1 MNTKILSAAL
11 ATSVAFGIGAV
22 PAFAASTDRIG
33 GIDRYDTAVQI
44 AARTFTGH
52 QNTVYIARGDLP
64 VDALVAGQLTDGPV
78 LLSPLGQVNPRT
90 LQALQGYSPKEIIF
104 LGKAFPA
111 STINAYKIPGAE
123 AWVMGGKDRQET
135 SALIAGRAFN
145 GKSLYHLY
153 VAAPDGVDA
162 VASGAL
168 TDAPI
173 VLAYPDGRVPSVAG
187 LPANMAR
194 VCIGAACNYVSAK
207 ERVQGKDRFETAEL
221 LAKRAFPNGFT
232 RAYVGRSDNFIDA
245 VVGGTL
251 TDAPILLVHP
261 SGHGNDRINALNLA
275 HVTFLGGPGAL
286 PDNVLT
292 LKPQPKPKPTS
303 GLGLPWAGKI
313 NPLFA
318 GTGAFGPFVLS
329 EYVEAYSWAQIAG
342 LYGWSANLSAE
353 DAVAKLQSQGIVA
366 SRSVTNEDWTV
377 QSVIFDK
384 NWHFTQ
390 EKQYLLGYC
399 NGKPTYGSSSQAI
412 RTCPDG
418 SKPTRYPYGNIWKPT
433 QAELEKARHD
443 YNTIFR
449 PIAEQAAENRT
460 EELFAKENPGVDFNS
475 KTPSGLEEGK
485 LRMRRWLNNLT
496 PKDWKQLPGESDADC
511 AKRIHAKGGPAYNLG
526 SSIMKLSD
534 LADVAAATQFGI
546 QLAESWH
553 GSDRHWDSISAEMA
567 WGGGVTIALQDFDA
581 VFPERGLDND
591 FPGEGIYGISAGQSG
606 FKPLS
611 EWSN

>member
-1 MNTKILSAAL
+1 MNRKFVAVVSCLAL
-11 ATSVAFGIGAV
+11 AGTGVGLAQ
-22 PAFAASTDRIG
+22 AAPKTDRIG

-64 VDALVAGQLTDGPV
+64 VDALVGGQLTDGPV

-111 STINAYKIPGAE
+111 STINAYQTPGAQS
-123 AWVMGGKDRQET
+123 WVMGGKDRQET

-173 VLAYPDGRVPSVAG
+173 VLAYPDGRVPNVAG
-187 LPANMAR
+187 LPADTAR
-194 VCIGAACNYVSAK
+194 VCIGAACNYVPAK

-286 PDNVLT
+286 SDNVLT
-292 LKPQPKPKPTS
+292 LKPQPKPTN

-318 GTGAFGPFVLS
+318 GTGAFGPFAFS

-384 NWHFTQ
+384 NWKPYTPPVTEEMARMSVQQKASYIQAHRDKLEVLIAQKLSERLQAEEGTTLNLTRDFNLINPYREWASGMPRDLQGSLNLARVDKDTDNDNYELGDPIQHFR
-390 EKQYLLGYC
+390 YLPDDILAQVMPSYRGSLVRD
-399 NGKPTYGSSSQAI
+399 GILAMTGTSGSS
-412 RTCPDG
+412 
-418 SKPTRYPYGNIWKPT
+418 
-433 QAELEKARHD
+433 LD
-443 YNTIFR
+443 YLAKNVADEYWASSGHWAWVKRSGTAGTPFSCGVSSITDHGPWFR
-449 PIAEQAAENRT
+449 PDSN
-460 EELFAKENPGVDFNS
+460 GVMAGD
-475 KTPSGLEEGK
+475 G
-485 LRMRRWLNNLT
+485 RLT
-496 PKDWKQLPGESDADC
+496 VAC
-511 AKRIHAKGGPAYNLG
+511 G
-526 SSIMKLSD
+526 SSINSLNR
-534 LADVAAATQFGI
+534 I
-546 QLAESWH
+546 
-553 GSDRHWDSISAEMA
+553 
-567 WGGGVTIALQDFDA
+567 
-581 VFPERGLDND
+581 P
-591 FPGEGIYGISAGQSG
+591 
-606 FKPLS
+606 
-611 EWSN
+611 

>member
-1 MNTKILSAAL
+1 MNRKFVAVVSCLAL
-11 ATSVAFGIGAV
+11 AGTGIGIAQ
-22 PAFAASTDRIG
+22 AAPKTDRIG

-52 QNTVYIARGDLP
+52 QDTVYIARGDLP

-90 LQALQGYSPKEIIF
+90 MQALQGYSPKEIIF

-111 STINAYKIPGAE
+111 STINAYKTPGAQ

-187 LPANMAR
+187 LPADTAR
-194 VCIGAACNYVSAK
+194 VCIGAACNYVPAK

-318 GTGAFGPFVLS
+318 GTGAFGPFAFS

-353 DAVAKLQSQGIVA
+353 DATAKLQTQGIVA

-384 NWHFTQ
+384 NWKPYTPPVTEEMARMSIQQKASYIQAHRDKLEILIAQKLSERLQAEEGMTLNLTRDFNLINPYREWASGMPRDLQGDLNLARVDKDTDNDNNELGDSIQHFR
-390 EKQYLLGYC
+390 YLPDDILAQVMPSYRGSLVRD
-399 NGKPTYGSSSQAI
+399 GILAMTGTSGSSLDYLAKNVADEYWASSGHWEWVKQSGTAGVPFSCGVSAI
-412 RTCPDG
+412 TDHGP
-418 SKPTRYPYGNIWKPT
+418 W
-433 QAELEKARHD
+433 
-443 YNTIFR
+443 FR
-449 PIAEQAAENRT
+449 PESN
-460 EELFAKENPGVDFNS
+460 GVMAGD
-475 KTPSGLEEGK
+475 G
-485 LRMRRWLNNLT
+485 RLT
-496 PKDWKQLPGESDADC
+496 VAC
-511 AKRIHAKGGPAYNLG
+511 G
-526 SSIMKLSD
+526 SSII
-534 LADVAAATQFGI
+534 G
-546 QLAESWH
+546 
-553 GSDRHWDSISAEMA
+553 RHKI
-567 WGGGVTIALQDFDA
+567 
-581 VFPERGLDND
+581 P
-591 FPGEGIYGISAGQSG
+591 
-606 FKPLS
+606 
-611 EWSN
+611 

>member
-1 MNTKILSAAL
+1 MNRKFVAAL
-11 ATSVAFGIGAV
+11 SCLALAGTGVGIAQAA
-22 PAFAASTDRIG
+22 PATDRIG

-90 LQALQGYSPKEIIF
+90 LQALKGYSPKEIIF

-111 STINAYKIPGAE
+111 STINAYQIPGAQS
-123 AWVMGGKDRQET
+123 WVMGGKDRQET

-173 VLAYPDGRVPSVAG
+173 VLAYPDGRIPSVAG
-187 LPANMAR
+187 LPANTAR

-303 GLGLPWAGKI
+303 GLGLPWSGKI

-318 GTGAFGPFVLS
+318 GTGAFGPFVFS

-353 DAVAKLQSQGIVA
+353 DAVAKLQSQGIVS
-366 SRSVTNEDWTV
+366 SRSVTNENWTV

-384 NWHFTQ
+384 NWKPYTPPVTEEMARMSVQQKASYIQAHRDKLEVLIAQKLSERLQAEEGTTLNLTRDFTLINPYREWASGMPRDLQGSLNLARVDKKTDNDNNELGKSIQHFR
-390 EKQYLLGYC
+390 YLPDDILVQVMPSYRGSLVRD
-399 NGKPTYGSSSQAI
+399 GILAMVDTGSSSTLDYLAKSVADEYWSSSVHWDWVKQSGAAGTPFSCGVSAI
-412 RTCPDG
+412 TDHGP
-418 SKPTRYPYGNIWKPT
+418 W
-433 QAELEKARHD
+433 
-443 YNTIFR
+443 FR
-449 PIAEQAAENRT
+449 PDSN
-460 EELFAKENPGVDFNS
+460 GVMAGD
-475 KTPSGLEEGK
+475 G
-485 LRMRRWLNNLT
+485 RLT
-496 PKDWKQLPGESDADC
+496 VAC
-511 AKRIHAKGGPAYNLG
+511 G
-526 SSIMKLSD
+526 SSINSLNR
-534 LADVAAATQFGI
+534 I
-546 QLAESWH
+546 
-553 GSDRHWDSISAEMA
+553 
-567 WGGGVTIALQDFDA
+567 
-581 VFPERGLDND
+581 P
-591 FPGEGIYGISAGQSG
+591 
-606 FKPLS
+606 
-611 EWSN
+611 

>member
-1 MNTKILSAAL
+1 MNRKFVAVVSCLAL
-11 ATSVAFGIGAV
+11 AGTGVGLAQ
-22 PAFAASTDRIG
+22 AAPKTDRIG

-111 STINAYKIPGAE
+111 STINAYQIPGAQS
-123 AWVMGGKDRQET
+123 WVMGGKDRQET

-187 LPANMAR
+187 LPANTAR

-286 PDNVLT
+286 HDNVLT
-292 LKPQPKPKPTS
+292 LKPQPKPTN

-318 GTGAFGPFVLS
+318 GTGAFQGWDFREYTEVYDWASVAAFYGASRDIQDNAVVDFFQSKGIIPFGTTLVS
-329 EYVEAYSWAQIAG
+329 RDDSRVARVVFNKNWRYVVNKPSPDD
-342 LYGWSANLSAE
+342 LSAMTPQQRALYIQAHIDE
-353 DAVAKLQSQGIVA
+353 FEAALENAIQKRLPEYRLNLDRNPELIAQYREWASGMPRDKQGYDEIENYRDPSGGAVLGVQHLSYLPQNIV
-366 SRSVTNEDWTV
+366 
-377 QSVIFDK
+377 
-384 NWHFTQ
+384 TQ
-390 EKQYLLGYC
+390 VMPSYK
-399 NGKPTYGSSSQAI
+399 
-412 RTCPDG
+412 G
-418 SKPTRYPYGNIWKPT
+418 SKVYEGILGDFSLADKSIGSYYLK
-433 QAELEKARHD
+433 D
-443 YNTIFR
+443 
-449 PIAEQAAENRT
+449 IAEHEAQGY
-460 EELFAKENPGVDFNS
+460 F
-475 KTPSGLEEGK
+475 
-485 LRMRRWLNNLT
+485 
-496 PKDWKQLPGESDADC
+496 Q
-511 AKRIHAKGGPAYNLG
+511 
-526 SSIMKLSD
+526 SS
-534 LADVAAATQFGI
+534 
-546 QLAESWH
+546 
-553 GSDRHWDSISAEMA
+553 RHWDWVERAGRSGKSFACGASAVNTHGP
-567 WGGGVTIALQDFDA
+567 WFRPDTNGVMIGNGSLLFSC
-581 VFPERGLDND
+581 GSLDMHRVTV
-591 FPGEGIYGISAGQSG
+591 YH
-606 FKPLS
+606 
-611 EWSN
+611 

>member
-22 PAFAASTDRIG
+22 PAFAVSTDRIG

-90 LQALQGYSPKEIIF
+90 MQALQGYSPKEIIF

-111 STINAYKIPGAE
+111 STINAYKTPGAQ

-145 GKSLYHLY
+145 GKSLYHIY

-187 LPANMAR
+187 LPANTAR

-232 RAYVGRSDNFIDA
+232 KAYVGRSDIFIDA

-292 LKPQPKPKPTS
+292 LKPQPKPTN

-318 GTGAFGPFVLS
+318 GTGAFGPFVFS

-366 SRSVTNEDWTV
+366 SRSVTNENWTV

-384 NWHFTQ
+384 NWRYIVNTPSPDDLNAMTTQ
-390 EKQYLLGYC
+390 QRVLYIQAHIDEFEVALENAIQKRLPEYRLNLDRNPELIAQYREWASGMPRDQKGYNDISNYRDPSGGAVLGIQHLSYLPQSIVTQVMLSY
-399 NGKPTYGSSSQAI
+399 K
-412 RTCPDG
+412 G
-418 SKPTRYPYGNIWKPT
+418 SKVHEGILGDFNLADRSNGSYYLKDI
-433 QAELEKARHD
+433 AEDMAQGYLKSSRHWD
-443 YNTIFR
+443 WVKTAGRSGKSFACGASAVATHGPWFR
-449 PIAEQAAENRT
+449 PDTNEVMI
-460 EELFAKENPGVDFNS
+460 G
-475 KTPSGLEEGK
+475 EGK
-485 LRMRRWLNNLT
+485 LT
-496 PKDWKQLPGESDADC
+496 FSC
-511 AKRIHAKGGPAYNLG
+511 G
-526 SSIMKLSD
+526 SLDMP
-534 LADVAAATQFGI
+534 
-546 QLAESWH
+546 
-553 GSDRHWDSISAEMA
+553 R
-567 WGGGVTIALQDFDA
+567 VT
-581 VFPERGLDND
+581 VYR
-591 FPGEGIYGISAGQSG
+591 
-606 FKPLS
+606 
-611 EWSN
+611 

>member
-1 MNTKILSAAL
+1 MNRKFVAVVSCLAL
-11 ATSVAFGIGAV
+11 AGTGVGVAH
-22 PAFAASTDRIG
+22 AAPQTDRIG

-78 LLSPLGQVNPRT
+78 LLSPIGQVNPRT
-90 LQALQGYSPKEIIF
+90 LQALKGYSPKEIIF

-111 STINAYKIPGAE
+111 STINAYKTPGAE
-123 AWVMGGKDRQET
+123 TWVMGGKDRQET

-173 VLAYPDGRVPSVAG
+173 VLAYPDGRVPNVAG
-187 LPANMAR
+187 LPADMAR

-232 RAYVGRSDNFIDA
+232 KAYVGRSDNFIDA

-292 LKPQPKPKPTS
+292 LKPQPKPKPTN

-313 NPLFA
+313 NPIFT

-353 DAVAKLQSQGIVA
+353 DAIAKLQSQGIVA
-366 SRSVTNEDWTV
+366 SRSVTNENWTV

-384 NWHFTQ
+384 NWKPYTPPVTEEMARMSVQQKASYIQAHRDKLEILIAQKLSERLQAEEGTALNLTRDFNLINPYREWASGMPRDLQGDLNLARVDKDSSNDNNELGGSIQHFR
-390 EKQYLLGYC
+390 YLPDGILVQVMPSYRGSLVRD
-399 NGKPTYGSSSQAI
+399 GILAMVDTGSSSTLDYLAKSVADEYWSSSGHWEWVKRSGTAGVSFSCGVSAI
-412 RTCPDG
+412 TDHGP
-418 SKPTRYPYGNIWKPT
+418 W
-433 QAELEKARHD
+433 
-443 YNTIFR
+443 FR
-449 PIAEQAAENRT
+449 PDSN
-460 EELFAKENPGVDFNS
+460 GVMAGD
-475 KTPSGLEEGK
+475 G
-485 LRMRRWLNNLT
+485 RLT
-496 PKDWKQLPGESDADC
+496 VAC
-511 AKRIHAKGGPAYNLG
+511 G
-526 SSIMKLSD
+526 SSI
-534 LADVAAATQFGI
+534 I
-546 QLAESWH
+546 
-553 GSDRHWDSISAEMA
+553 
-567 WGGGVTIALQDFDA
+567 
-581 VFPERGLDND
+581 
-591 FPGEGIYGISAGQSG
+591 
-606 FKPLS
+606 PL
-611 EWSN
+611 NRLP

>member
-1 MNTKILSAAL
+1 MKRKTIATLTGLALTTTGVSMAYAA
-11 ATSVAFGIGAV
+11 
-22 PAFAASTDRIG
+22 PATDRIG

-44 AARTFTGH
+44 SARTFTGH
-52 QNTVYIARGDLP
+52 QDTVYIARGDLP
-64 VDALVAGQLTDGPV
+64 VDALVASQLTDGPV

-111 STINAYKIPGAE
+111 STINAYQTSGAKS
-123 AWVMGGKDRQET
+123 WVMGGKDRQET
-135 SALIAGRAFN
+135 SALIAGRAFS

-173 VLAYPDGRVPSVAG
+173 VLAYPDGRVPSVSG
-187 LPANMAR
+187 LPADMAR

-292 LKPQPKPKPTS
+292 LKPQPKPTS

-318 GTGAFGPFVLS
+318 GTGAFGPFVFS

-342 LYGWSANLSAE
+342 LYGWSANLPVE
-353 DAVAKLQSQGIVA
+353 DAVDKLQSQGIVA
-366 SRSVTNEDWTV
+366 SRSIANEDWTA

-384 NWHFTQ
+384 NWRYTVNIPSPDDLGAMTIQQRALYIQAHIDEFEVALENAIQ
-390 EKQYLLGYC
+390 KRLPEYRLNLDRNPELIAQYREWASGMPRDQQGDNDISNYRSPSGGAVLGIQHLSYLPQ
-399 NGKPTYGSSSQAI
+399 NIVTKVMPSYKGSSVYEGILGDFSLD
-412 RTCPDG
+412 RTNG
-418 SKPTRYPYGNIWKPT
+418 SFYLK
-433 QAELEKARHD
+433 D
-443 YNTIFR
+443 
-449 PIAEQAAENRT
+449 IAEDMAQGY
-460 EELFAKENPGVDFNS
+460 LK
-475 KTPSGLEEGK
+475 
-485 LRMRRWLNNLT
+485 
-496 PKDWKQLPGESDADC
+496 
-511 AKRIHAKGGPAYNLG
+511 
-526 SSIMKLSD
+526 SS
-534 LADVAAATQFGI
+534 
-546 QLAESWH
+546 
-553 GSDRHWDSISAEMA
+553 RHWDWVKIAGRSGKSFACGASAVTTHGP
-567 WGGGVTIALQDFDA
+567 WFRPDTNGVMIGDGRLTFSC
-581 VFPERGLDND
+581 GSLDMRRVTV
-591 FPGEGIYGISAGQSG
+591 YH
-606 FKPLS
+606 
-611 EWSN
+611 

>member
-1 MNTKILSAAL
+1 MKRKTIATLTCLALTTTGVSMAYAA
-11 ATSVAFGIGAV
+11 
-22 PAFAASTDRIG
+22 PATDRIG

-52 QNTVYIARGDLP
+52 QDTVYIARGDLP

-78 LLSPLGQVNPRT
+78 LLSPIGQVNPRT

-111 STINAYKIPGAE
+111 STINAYQIPGAQS
-123 AWVMGGKDRQET
+123 WVMGGKDRQET

-187 LPANMAR
+187 LPADMAR

-232 RAYVGRSDNFIDA
+232 KAYVGRSDNFIDA

-318 GTGAFGPFVLS
+318 GTGAFGPFVFS

-366 SRSVTNEDWTV
+366 SRSVTNENWTV

-384 NWHFTQ
+384 NWRYTVSVPSSDNLLAMAPQQRALYIQAHIDEFEVALENAIQKRLPEYRLNLDRNPELIAQYREWASGMPRDQQGVNAISGHTEHLSYLPQNIVSQIMPSYKGTQ
-390 EKQYLLGYC
+390 VREGILAASDFNNY
-399 NGKPTYGSSSQAI
+399 SSI
-412 RTCPDG
+412 
-418 SKPTRYPYGNIWKPT
+418 
-433 QAELEKARHD
+433 AELANFIAGLYFDSSKHWGWVETAGRTGNSFACGASAVTTHGPW
-443 YNTIFR
+443 FR
-449 PIAEQAAENRT
+449 PDTN
-460 EELFAKENPGVDFNS
+460 GVMVGD
-475 KTPSGLEEGK
+475 
-485 LRMRRWLNNLT
+485 NNLT
-496 PKDWKQLPGESDADC
+496 VSC
-511 AKRIHAKGGPAYNLG
+511 G
-526 SSIMKLSD
+526 SLDM
-534 LADVAAATQFGI
+534 T
-546 QLAESWH
+546 
-553 GSDRHWDSISAEMA
+553 R
-567 WGGGVTIALQDFDA
+567 VT
-581 VFPERGLDND
+581 VYR
-591 FPGEGIYGISAGQSG
+591 
-606 FKPLS
+606 
-611 EWSN
+611 

>member
-1 MNTKILSAAL
+1 MKRKTIATLTGLAL
-11 ATSVAFGIGAV
+11 TTTGVSMAYAT
-22 PAFAASTDRIG
+22 PATDRIG

-52 QNTVYIARGDLP
+52 QDTVYIARGDLP

-111 STINAYKIPGAE
+111 STINAYQTSGAKS
-123 AWVMGGKDRQET
+123 WVMGGKDRQET

-232 RAYVGRSDNFIDA
+232 KAYVGRSDNFIDA

-275 HVTFLGGPGAL
+275 HVTFLGGSGAL

-292 LKPQPKPKPTS
+292 LKPQPKPTS

-318 GTGAFGPFVLS
+318 GTGAFGPFVFS

-342 LYGWSANLSAE
+342 LYGWSASLSVE
-353 DAVAKLQSQGIVA
+353 DAVAKLQSQGFVA
-366 SRSVTNEDWTV
+366 SRSVTNEDWTA

-384 NWHFTQ
+384 NWRYTVNPPSSDNLLAMEPQQRALYLQAHIDEFEVALENAIQKRLPEYRLNFDRNPELIAQYREWASGMPRGQQGLDVASGHIEHLSNLPQNIVTQ
-390 EKQYLLGYC
+390 IMPSYKG
-399 NGKPTYGSSSQAI
+399 
-412 RTCPDG
+412 
-418 SKPTRYPYGNIWKPT
+418 T
-433 QAELEKARHD
+433 QVREGIL
-443 YNTIFR
+443 
-449 PIAEQAAENRT
+449 AA
-460 EELFAKENPGVDFNS
+460 VDFN
-475 KTPSGLEEGK
+475 
-485 LRMRRWLNNLT
+485 N
-496 PKDWKQLPGESDADC
+496 
-511 AKRIHAKGGPAYNLG
+511 H
-526 SSIMKLSD
+526 SSITG
-534 LADVAAATQFGI
+534 LADFM
-546 QLAESWH
+546 AELWFKSA
-553 GSDRHWDSISAEMA
+553 RHWYWVEK
-567 WGGGVTIALQDFDA
+567 
-581 VFPERGLDND
+581 
-591 FPGEGIYGISAGQSG
+591 AGQTGKSFACG
-606 FKPLS
+606 ASAVTTHGPWFRPDTNGVMVGDNVLTAS
-611 EWSN
+611 CGSLDMPRVTVYH

>member
-22 PAFAASTDRIG
+22 PAFAVSTDRIG

-111 STINAYKIPGAE
+111 STINAYQIPGAQS
-123 AWVMGGKDRQET
+123 WVMGGKDRQET

-187 LPANMAR
+187 LPANTAR

-221 LAKRAFPNGFT
+221 IAKRAFPNGFT

-292 LKPQPKPKPTS
+292 LKPQPKPTN

-318 GTGAFGPFVLS
+318 GTGAFQGWNFT
-329 EYVEAYSWAQIAG
+329 EYTEVYDWASVAAF
-342 LYGWSANLSAE
+342 YGASRDIQDSAVVDFFQSKGIILFGTNLVSRDDHRVATVIFNKNWRYVVNKPSPDDLSAMTPQQRALYIQAHIDE
-353 DAVAKLQSQGIVA
+353 FEVALENAIQKRLPEYRLNLDRNPELIAQYREWASGMPRNEQGRVGFVGHVEHLFNLPQNIVTQVMPSYKGSQVHEGI
-366 SRSVTNEDWTV
+366 
-377 QSVIFDK
+377 
-384 NWHFTQ
+384 
-390 EKQYLLGYC
+390 
-399 NGKPTYGSSSQAI
+399 
-412 RTCPDG
+412 
-418 SKPTRYPYGNIWKPT
+418 
-433 QAELEKARHD
+433 
-443 YNTIFR
+443 
-449 PIAEQAAENRT
+449 
-460 EELFAKENPGVDFNS
+460 
-475 KTPSGLEEGK
+475 
-485 LRMRRWLNNLT
+485 LT
-496 PKDWKQLPGESDADC
+496 S
-511 AKRIHAKGGPAYNLG
+511 YNLG
-526 SSIMKLSD
+526 DKSIGSYYLKD
-534 LADVAAATQFGI
+534 IAEDR
-546 QLAESWH
+546 AESFFQSEGHWAWVEKAGRSGKPFACGASAVTTH
-553 GSDRHWDSISAEMA
+553 GPWFRPDTNGVMVGDGLLTISC
-567 WGGGVTIALQDFDA
+567 GSFDNSLTT
-581 VFPERGLDND
+581 V
-591 FPGEGIYGISAGQSG
+591 YH
-606 FKPLS
+606 
-611 EWSN
+611 

>member
-1 MNTKILSAAL
+1 MNRKFVAVVSCLAL
-11 ATSVAFGIGAV
+11 AGTGVGLAQ
-22 PAFAASTDRIG
+22 AAPKTDRIG

-52 QNTVYIARGDLP
+52 QDTVYIARGDLP

-90 LQALQGYSPKEIIF
+90 MQALQGYSPKEIIF

-111 STINAYKIPGAE
+111 STINAYKTPGAQ

-187 LPANMAR
+187 LPADMAR

-292 LKPQPKPKPTS
+292 LKPQPKPTN

-318 GTGAFGPFVLS
+318 GTGAFQGWNFNEYTEVYDWASVAAFYGAPRDIQDNAVVDFFQSKGIILFGTNLVSSDDYRVATVIFNKNWKFQDDNGTKTNDNCQGELCGMTPQQSALYIQAHIDEFEVALENAIQRRLPEYRLNLDRNPELIAQYREWASGMPRDEQGCRDLGQGSYNCIHHFSGLS
-329 EYVEAYSWAQIAG
+329 KETITQIMPSYRGSGVYEGIIASMSTSAGNFTTITGKQEYIASIKDIADVVAYQFLNSSKGHWAWVEKAG
-342 LYGWSANLSAE
+342 RSGKSFACGAS
-353 DAVAKLQSQGIVA
+353 AVATHGP
-366 SRSVTNEDWTV
+366 W
-377 QSVIFDK
+377 
-384 NWHFTQ
+384 
-390 EKQYLLGYC
+390 
-399 NGKPTYGSSSQAI
+399 
-412 RTCPDG
+412 
-418 SKPTRYPYGNIWKPT
+418 
-433 QAELEKARHD
+433 
-443 YNTIFR
+443 FR
-449 PIAEQAAENRT
+449 PDTN
-460 EELFAKENPGVDFNS
+460 GV
-475 KTPSGLEEGK
+475 
-485 LRMRRWLNNLT
+485 M
-496 PKDWKQLPGESDADC
+496 
-511 AKRIHAKGGPAYNLG
+511 
-526 SSIMKLSD
+526 
-534 LADVAAATQFGI
+534 V
-546 QLAESWH
+546 
-553 GSDRHWDSISAEMA
+553 
-567 WGGGVTIALQDFDA
+567 
-581 VFPERGLDND
+581 
-591 FPGEGIYGISAGQSG
+591 GEGDVMISCGS
-606 FKPLS
+606 LDMTRVTVYH
-611 EWSN
+611 

>member
-1 MNTKILSAAL
+1 MKRKTIATLTCLALTTTGVSMAYAA
-11 ATSVAFGIGAV
+11 
-22 PAFAASTDRIG
+22 PATDRIG

-52 QNTVYIARGDLP
+52 QDTVYIARGDLP

-111 STINAYKIPGAE
+111 STINAYQIPGAQS
-123 AWVMGGKDRQET
+123 WVMGGKDRQET

-187 LPANMAR
+187 LPADTAR

-232 RAYVGRSDNFIDA
+232 KAYVGRSDIFIDA

-292 LKPQPKPKPTS
+292 LKPQPKPTN

-318 GTGAFGPFVLS
+318 GTGAFGPFVFS

-353 DAVAKLQSQGIVA
+353 DATAKLQSQGIMV
-366 SRSVTNEDWTV
+366 SRSVTNENWTV

-384 NWHFTQ
+384 NWKPYTPPVTEEMARMSVQQKASYIQAHRDKLEVLIAQKLSERLQAEEGTTLNLTRDFTLINPYREWASGMPRDLQGSLNLARVDKKTDNDNNELGKSIQHFR
-390 EKQYLLGYC
+390 YLPDDILVQVMPSYRGSLVRD
-399 NGKPTYGSSSQAI
+399 GILAMVDTGSSSTLDYLAKSVADEYWSSSVHWDWVKQSGAAGTPFSCGVSAI
-412 RTCPDG
+412 TDHGP
-418 SKPTRYPYGNIWKPT
+418 W
-433 QAELEKARHD
+433 
-443 YNTIFR
+443 FR
-449 PIAEQAAENRT
+449 PDSN
-460 EELFAKENPGVDFNS
+460 GVMAGD
-475 KTPSGLEEGK
+475 G
-485 LRMRRWLNNLT
+485 RLT
-496 PKDWKQLPGESDADC
+496 VAC
-511 AKRIHAKGGPAYNLG
+511 G
-526 SSIMKLSD
+526 SSINSLNR
-534 LADVAAATQFGI
+534 I
-546 QLAESWH
+546 
-553 GSDRHWDSISAEMA
+553 
-567 WGGGVTIALQDFDA
+567 
-581 VFPERGLDND
+581 P
-591 FPGEGIYGISAGQSG
+591 
-606 FKPLS
+606 
-611 EWSN
+611 

>member
-1 MNTKILSAAL
+1 MKRKTIATLTCLAL
-11 ATSVAFGIGAV
+11 TTTGVSMAYAT
-22 PAFAASTDRIG
+22 PATDRIG

-52 QNTVYIARGDLP
+52 QDTVYIARGDLP

-111 STINAYKIPGAE
+111 STINAYKTPGAE

-187 LPANMAR
+187 LPADTAR

-261 SGHGNDRINALNLA
+261 SGHGNDRINALNLD

-292 LKPQPKPKPTS
+292 LKPQPKPTN

-313 NPLFA
+313 NPIFA
-318 GTGAFGPFVLS
+318 GTGAFQGWNFN
-329 EYVEAYSWAQIAG
+329 EYTEVYDWASVAAF
-342 LYGWSANLSAE
+342 YGTSRDVHNEEVINFLH
-353 DAVAKLQSQGIVA
+353 SQGLNPRGTTLI
-366 SRSVTNEDWTV
+366 RNTNYRVDTV
-377 QSVIFDK
+377 VFNK
-384 NWHFTQ
+384 NWRYTVNTPSPDDLNAMTTQ
-390 EKQYLLGYC
+390 QRALYIQAHIDEFEVALENAIQKRLPEYRLNLDRNPELIAQYREWASGMPRDQQGY
-399 NGKPTYGSSSQAI
+399 NDMGSMYMEHLYKLPQNIVTQVMPSYK
-412 RTCPDG
+412 G
-418 SKPTRYPYGNIWKPT
+418 SKVYESINSYYGLDSKP
-433 QAELEKARHD
+433 
-443 YNTIFR
+443 
-449 PIAEQAAENRT
+449 
-460 EELFAKENPGVDFNS
+460 
-475 KTPSGLEEGK
+475 
-485 LRMRRWLNNLT
+485 
-496 PKDWKQLPGESDADC
+496 
-511 AKRIHAKGGPAYNLG
+511 GGHMY
-526 SSIMKLSD
+526 IKD
-534 LADVAAATQFGI
+534 LADYMADNYFQ
-546 QLAESWH
+546 SH
-553 GSDRHWDSISAEMA
+553 RHWEWVEKAGRSGKSFAC
-567 WGGGVTIALQDFDA
+567 
-581 VFPERGLDND
+581 
-591 FPGEGIYGISAGQSG
+591 GISAVTTHGPWFRPDTNGVMVGEGSLLTACG
-606 FKPLS
+606 SS
-611 EWSN
+611 EGYRVTVYH

>member
-1 MNTKILSAAL
+1 MNRKFVAAL
-11 ATSVAFGIGAV
+11 SCLALAGTGVGLAQ
-22 PAFAASTDRIG
+22 AAPKTDRIG

-78 LLSPLGQVNPRT
+78 LLSSLGQVNPRT

-111 STINAYKIPGAE
+111 STINAYKTPGAE

-173 VLAYPDGRVPSVAG
+173 VLAYPDGRVPNVAG

-292 LKPQPKPKPTS
+292 LKPQPKPTN

-318 GTGAFGPFVLS
+318 GTGAFQGWNFN
-329 EYVEAYSWAQIAG
+329 EYTEVYDWASVAAF
-342 LYGWSANLSAE
+342 YGASRDIQDSAVVDFFQSKGIILFGADLVSRDDPRVTTVIFNKNWRYTVNKPSPDNLSAMTPQQRALYIQAHIDE
-353 DAVAKLQSQGIVA
+353 FEVALENAIQKRLPEYRLNLNRNSELIAQYREWASGMPRDEQGRVGFVGHVEHLFNLPQNIVTQVMPSYKGSQVHEGI
-366 SRSVTNEDWTV
+366 
-377 QSVIFDK
+377 
-384 NWHFTQ
+384 
-390 EKQYLLGYC
+390 
-399 NGKPTYGSSSQAI
+399 
-412 RTCPDG
+412 
-418 SKPTRYPYGNIWKPT
+418 
-433 QAELEKARHD
+433 
-443 YNTIFR
+443 
-449 PIAEQAAENRT
+449 
-460 EELFAKENPGVDFNS
+460 
-475 KTPSGLEEGK
+475 
-485 LRMRRWLNNLT
+485 LT
-496 PKDWKQLPGESDADC
+496 S
-511 AKRIHAKGGPAYNLG
+511 YNLG
-526 SSIMKLSD
+526 DKSIGSYYLKD
-534 LADVAAATQFGI
+534 IAEDR
-546 QLAESWH
+546 AESFFQSEGHWAWVEKAGRSGKPFACGASAVTTH
-553 GSDRHWDSISAEMA
+553 GPWFRPDTNGVMVGDGLLTISC
-567 WGGGVTIALQDFDA
+567 GSFDNSLTT
-581 VFPERGLDND
+581 V
-591 FPGEGIYGISAGQSG
+591 YH
-606 FKPLS
+606 
-611 EWSN
+611 

>member
-1 MNTKILSAAL
+1 MNRKFVAVVSCLAL
-11 ATSVAFGIGAV
+11 AGTGVGVAH
-22 PAFAASTDRIG
+22 AAPQTDRIG

-78 LLSPLGQVNPRT
+78 LLSPIGQVNPRT
-90 LQALQGYSPKEIIF
+90 LQALKGYSPKEIIF

-111 STINAYKIPGAE
+111 STINAYKTPGAE
-123 AWVMGGKDRQET
+123 TWVMGGKDRQET

-173 VLAYPDGRVPSVAG
+173 VLAYPDGRVPNVAG
-187 LPANMAR
+187 LPADMAR

-232 RAYVGRSDNFIDA
+232 KAYVGRSDNFIDA

-292 LKPQPKPKPTS
+292 LKPQPKPKPTN

-313 NPLFA
+313 NPIFT

-353 DAVAKLQSQGIVA
+353 DAIAKLQSQGIVA
-366 SRSVTNEDWTV
+366 SRSVVNENWTV

-384 NWHFTQ
+384 NWKPYTPPVTEEMARMSVQQKASYIQAHRDKLEILIAQKLSERLQAEEGTALNLTRDFNLINPYREWASGMPRDLQGDLNLARVDKDSSNDNNELGGSIQHFR
-390 EKQYLLGYC
+390 YLPDGILVQVMPSYRGSLVRD
-399 NGKPTYGSSSQAI
+399 GILAMVDTGSSSTLDYLAKSVADEYWSSSGHWEWVKRSGTAGVSFSCGVSAI
-412 RTCPDG
+412 TDHGP
-418 SKPTRYPYGNIWKPT
+418 W
-433 QAELEKARHD
+433 
-443 YNTIFR
+443 FR
-449 PIAEQAAENRT
+449 PDSN
-460 EELFAKENPGVDFNS
+460 GVMAGD
-475 KTPSGLEEGK
+475 G
-485 LRMRRWLNNLT
+485 RLT
-496 PKDWKQLPGESDADC
+496 VAC
-511 AKRIHAKGGPAYNLG
+511 G
-526 SSIMKLSD
+526 SSI
-534 LADVAAATQFGI
+534 I
-546 QLAESWH
+546 
-553 GSDRHWDSISAEMA
+553 
-567 WGGGVTIALQDFDA
+567 
-581 VFPERGLDND
+581 
-591 FPGEGIYGISAGQSG
+591 
-606 FKPLS
+606 PL
-611 EWSN
+611 NRLP

>member
-1 MNTKILSAAL
+1 MKRKTIATLTCLALTTTGVSMAYAA
-11 ATSVAFGIGAV
+11 
-22 PAFAASTDRIG
+22 PATDRIG

-187 LPANMAR
+187 LPANMAL

-232 RAYVGRSDNFIDA
+232 RAYVGRSDIFIDA

-318 GTGAFGPFVLS
+318 GTGAFQGWNFNEYTEVYDWASVAAFYGTSRDVHNEEVINFLHSQGLNPRGTTLIRNTNYRVDTIVFNKDWHYTVNTPSPNDLDTMTTQQRVLYIQAHIDEFEVALENAIQKRLPEYRLNLNRNPELIAQYREWASGMPRDEQGVNAISGHIKHLSYLPQNIVTQVMPSYKGSAVYEGILS
-329 EYVEAYSWAQIAG
+329 EFDIAF
-342 LYGWSANLSAE
+342 Y
-353 DAVAKLQSQGIVA
+353 
-366 SRSVTNEDWTV
+366 
-377 QSVIFDK
+377 
-384 NWHFTQ
+384 
-390 EKQYLLGYC
+390 
-399 NGKPTYGSSSQAI
+399 
-412 RTCPDG
+412 
-418 SKPTRYPYGNIWKPT
+418 
-433 QAELEKARHD
+433 
-443 YNTIFR
+443 
-449 PIAEQAAENRT
+449 
-460 EELFAKENPGVDFNS
+460 
-475 KTPSGLEEGK
+475 
-485 LRMRRWLNNLT
+485 
-496 PKDWKQLPGESDADC
+496 
-511 AKRIHAKGGPAYNLG
+511 
-526 SSIMKLSD
+526 SD
-534 LADVAAATQFGI
+534 LPFYGDVTEIADKM
-546 QLAESWH
+546 AETYYNSP
-553 GSDRHWDSISAEMA
+553 RHWDWVEKAGRSGESFACGASAVNTHGPWFRPDTNGVMIGDGTLTISC
-567 WGGGVTIALQDFDA
+567 GS
-581 VFPERGLDND
+581 LDM
-591 FPGEGIYGISAGQSG
+591 PRRIVSH
-606 FKPLS
+606 
-611 EWSN
+611 

>member
-1 MNTKILSAAL
+1 MNRKFVAVVSCLAL
-11 ATSVAFGIGAV
+11 AGTGVGLAQ
-22 PAFAASTDRIG
+22 AAPKTDRIG

-90 LQALQGYSPKEIIF
+90 MQALQGYSPKEIIF

-111 STINAYKIPGAE
+111 STINAYQIPGAQS
-123 AWVMGGKDRQET
+123 WVMGGKDRQET

-145 GKSLYHLY
+145 GKSLHHLY

-173 VLAYPDGRVPSVAG
+173 VLAYPNGRVPSVAG

-207 ERVQGKDRFETAEL
+207 ERLQGKDRFETAEL

-251 TDAPILLVHP
+251 TDAPILLVHH

-292 LKPQPKPKPTS
+292 LKPQPKPTN

-318 GTGAFGPFVLS
+318 GTGAFGPFAFS

-366 SRSVTNEDWTV
+366 SRSVTNENWTV
-377 QSVIFDK
+377 QSIIFDK
-384 NWHFTQ
+384 NWKPYDSGTKPNNNCQGELCGMTPQQSALYVQAHIDEFEVALENAIQKRLPEYSLNLDRNPELIAQYREWASGMPRDEQGCRDLGRGSYNCIHHFSGLSKETIAQIMPSYRGSAVYEGIISFIDAAAGTFVTVTGKQ
-390 EKQYLLGYC
+390 ENITSIKDMADTIAYQFLNSPKGHWSWVETAGRS
-399 NGKPTYGSSSQAI
+399 GKSFACGASAVTTHGP
-412 RTCPDG
+412 
-418 SKPTRYPYGNIWKPT
+418 W
-433 QAELEKARHD
+433 
-443 YNTIFR
+443 FR
-449 PIAEQAAENRT
+449 PDTN
-460 EELFAKENPGVDFNS
+460 GVMVGDNTLIVS
-475 KTPSGLEEGK
+475 
-485 LRMRRWLNNLT
+485 
-496 PKDWKQLPGESDADC
+496 C
-511 AKRIHAKGGPAYNLG
+511 G
-526 SSIMKLSD
+526 SLDMP
-534 LADVAAATQFGI
+534 
-546 QLAESWH
+546 
-553 GSDRHWDSISAEMA
+553 R
-567 WGGGVTIALQDFDA
+567 VT
-581 VFPERGLDND
+581 VYR
-591 FPGEGIYGISAGQSG
+591 
-606 FKPLS
+606 
-611 EWSN
+611 

>member
-1 MNTKILSAAL
+1 MNRKFVAVVSCLAL
-11 ATSVAFGIGAV
+11 AGTGVGVAH
-22 PAFAASTDRIG
+22 AAPQTDRIG

-111 STINAYKIPGAE
+111 STINAYQTPGAKS
-123 AWVMGGKDRQET
+123 WVMGGKDRQET

-187 LPANMAR
+187 LPADTAR

-245 VVGGTL
+245 VVGGIL

-292 LKPQPKPKPTS
+292 LKPQPKPKPTN

-318 GTGAFGPFVLS
+318 GTGAFGPFVFS
-329 EYVEAYSWAQIAG
+329 EYVEAYSWTQIAG

-353 DAVAKLQSQGIVA
+353 DAVVKLQSQGIVA

-384 NWHFTQ
+384 NWRYTVNVPSSDNLLAMAPKQRALYIQAHIDEFEVALENAIQKRLPEYRLNLDRNPELIAQYREWAAGMPREGQTSGIILGHTGHLSNLPQNIVTQ
-390 EKQYLLGYC
+390 IMPSYKGVQVREGIIAESDFNNY
-399 NGKPTYGSSSQAI
+399 SSI
-412 RTCPDG
+412 
-418 SKPTRYPYGNIWKPT
+418 
-433 QAELEKARHD
+433 AELAD
-443 YNTIFR
+443 F
-449 PIAEQAAENRT
+449 IAG
-460 EELFAKENPGVDFNS
+460 LHFNS
-475 KTPSGLEEGK
+475 SK
-485 LRMRRWLNNLT
+485 
-496 PKDWKQLPGESDADC
+496 
-511 AKRIHAKGGPAYNLG
+511 
-526 SSIMKLSD
+526 
-534 LADVAAATQFGI
+534 
-546 QLAESWH
+546 
-553 GSDRHWDSISAEMA
+553 HWDWVERAGRSGKSFACGA
-567 WGGGVTIALQDFDA
+567 SSVTTHGPWFHPDTNGVMVGDNTLT
-581 VFPERGLDND
+581 VSCGSLDMIRVTVY
-591 FPGEGIYGISAGQSG
+591 P
-606 FKPLS
+606 
-611 EWSN
+611 

>member
-1 MNTKILSAAL
+1 MNRKFVAAL
-11 ATSVAFGIGAV
+11 SCLALAGTGVGIAQAA
-22 PAFAASTDRIG
+22 PATDRIG

-111 STINAYKIPGAE
+111 STINAYQIPGAQS
-123 AWVMGGKDRQET
+123 WVMGGKDRQET

-187 LPANMAR
+187 LPADMAR

-261 SGHGNDRINALNLA
+261 SGRGNDRINALNLA

-292 LKPQPKPKPTS
+292 LKPQPKPS
-303 GLGLPWAGKI
+303 NGLGLPWAGKI

-318 GTGAFGPFVLS
+318 GTGAFGPFVFS

-366 SRSVTNEDWTV
+366 SRSVTNENWTV

-384 NWHFTQ
+384 NWRYTVNKPSPDDLNAMTTQ
-390 EKQYLLGYC
+390 QRALYIQAHIDEFEVALENAIQKRLPEYRLNLDRNPELIAQYREWASGMPRDKQGYDDIENYRDPSGGAVLGIQHLSYLPQNIVTQVMPSY
-399 NGKPTYGSSSQAI
+399 K
-412 RTCPDG
+412 G
-418 SKPTRYPYGNIWKPT
+418 SKVYEGISGDFSLADRSNGSYYLKDV
-433 QAELEKARHD
+433 AEDMAQGYLESSRHWSWVE
-443 YNTIFR
+443 TAGRSGKSFACGASAVTTHGPWFR
-449 PIAEQAAENRT
+449 PETN
-460 EELFAKENPGVDFNS
+460 GVMVGD
-475 KTPSGLEEGK
+475 GK
-485 LRMRRWLNNLT
+485 LT
-496 PKDWKQLPGESDADC
+496 VSC
-511 AKRIHAKGGPAYNLG
+511 G
-526 SSIMKLSD
+526 SLDM
-534 LADVAAATQFGI
+534 
-546 QLAESWH
+546 H
-553 GSDRHWDSISAEMA
+553 R
-567 WGGGVTIALQDFDA
+567 VT
-581 VFPERGLDND
+581 V
-591 FPGEGIYGISAGQSG
+591 YH
-606 FKPLS
+606 
-611 EWSN
+611 

>member
-22 PAFAASTDRIG
+22 PAFAVSTDRIG

-90 LQALQGYSPKEIIF
+90 LQALKGYSPKEIIF

-318 GTGAFGPFVLS
+318 GTGAFGPFVFS

-384 NWHFTQ
+384 NWKPYDSGTKPNNNCQGELCGMTPQQSALYVQAHIDEFEVALENAIQKRLPEYRLNLDRNPELIAQYREWASGMPRDEQGCRDLGQGSYNCIHHFSGLSKETITQ
-390 EKQYLLGYC
+390 IMPSYKGSGVYEGIIASISTSAGNFTTITGKQEYIASIKDIADVVAYQFLNSPKGHWSWVETAGRS
-399 NGKPTYGSSSQAI
+399 GKSFACGASAVATHGP
-412 RTCPDG
+412 
-418 SKPTRYPYGNIWKPT
+418 W
-433 QAELEKARHD
+433 
-443 YNTIFR
+443 FR
-449 PIAEQAAENRT
+449 PDTN
-460 EELFAKENPGVDFNS
+460 GVMVGDGDVMIS
-475 KTPSGLEEGK
+475 
-485 LRMRRWLNNLT
+485 
-496 PKDWKQLPGESDADC
+496 C
-511 AKRIHAKGGPAYNLG
+511 G
-526 SSIMKLSD
+526 SLDMP
-534 LADVAAATQFGI
+534 
-546 QLAESWH
+546 
-553 GSDRHWDSISAEMA
+553 R
-567 WGGGVTIALQDFDA
+567 VT
-581 VFPERGLDND
+581 V
-591 FPGEGIYGISAGQSG
+591 YH
-606 FKPLS
+606 
-611 EWSN
+611 

>member
-1 MNTKILSAAL
+1 MKRKTIATLTCLALTTTGVSMAYAA
-11 ATSVAFGIGAV
+11 
-22 PAFAASTDRIG
+22 PATDRIG

-52 QNTVYIARGDLP
+52 QDTVYIARGDLP

-111 STINAYKIPGAE
+111 STINAYQIPGAQP
-123 AWVMGGKDRQET
+123 WVMGGKDRQET

-261 SGHGNDRINALNLA
+261 SGYGNDRINALNLA

-292 LKPQPKPKPTS
+292 LKPQPKPTN

-353 DAVAKLQSQGIVA
+353 DAIAKLQSQGIVA

-384 NWHFTQ
+384 NWRYTVNVPSSDNLLAMAPKQRALYIQAHIDEFEVALENAIQKRLPEYRLNLDRNPELIAQYREWASGMPRDEQTSGIILGHTGHLSNLPQNIVTQ
-390 EKQYLLGYC
+390 IMPSYKGTRVREGIIAESDFNNY
-399 NGKPTYGSSSQAI
+399 SSI
-412 RTCPDG
+412 
-418 SKPTRYPYGNIWKPT
+418 
-433 QAELEKARHD
+433 AELANFIAGLYFNSSKHWGWVETAGKSGNSFACGASAVTTHGPW
-443 YNTIFR
+443 FR
-449 PIAEQAAENRT
+449 PDTN
-460 EELFAKENPGVDFNS
+460 GVMVGDN
-475 KTPSGLEEGK
+475 T
-485 LRMRRWLNNLT
+485 LT
-496 PKDWKQLPGESDADC
+496 VSC
-511 AKRIHAKGGPAYNLG
+511 G
-526 SSIMKLSD
+526 SLDMP
-534 LADVAAATQFGI
+534 
-546 QLAESWH
+546 
-553 GSDRHWDSISAEMA
+553 R
-567 WGGGVTIALQDFDA
+567 VT
-581 VFPERGLDND
+581 V
-591 FPGEGIYGISAGQSG
+591 YH
-606 FKPLS
+606 
-611 EWSN
+611 

>member
-1 MNTKILSAAL
+1 MNRKFVAIVSCLAL
-11 ATSVAFGIGAV
+11 AGTGIGIAQ
-22 PAFAASTDRIG
+22 AAPKTDRIG

-90 LQALQGYSPKEIIF
+90 LQALRGYSPKEIIF
-104 LGKAFPA
+104 LGKAFPT
-111 STINAYKIPGAE
+111 STINAYQIPGAQS
-123 AWVMGGKDRQET
+123 WVMGGKDRQET

-145 GKSLYHLY
+145 GKALHHLY

-187 LPANMAR
+187 LPANMAK

-232 RAYVGRSDNFIDA
+232 KAYVGRSDNFIDA

-313 NPLFA
+313 NPIFT

-353 DAVAKLQSQGIVA
+353 DAIAKLQSQGIVV
-366 SRSVTNEDWTV
+366 SRSVTNENWTV

-384 NWHFTQ
+384 NWKPYTPPVTEEMARMSIQQKASYIQAHRDKLEILIAQKLSERLQAEEGTTLNLTRDFNLINPYREWASGMPRDLQGDLNLARVDKDTDNDNYELGDPIQHFR
-390 EKQYLLGYC
+390 YLPDDILAQVMPSYRGSLVRD
-399 NGKPTYGSSSQAI
+399 GILAMAGTSGSSLDYLAKNVADMYWASSAHWEWVKQSGTAGVPFSCGVSAI
-412 RTCPDG
+412 TDHGP
-418 SKPTRYPYGNIWKPT
+418 W
-433 QAELEKARHD
+433 
-443 YNTIFR
+443 FR
-449 PIAEQAAENRT
+449 PESN
-460 EELFAKENPGVDFNS
+460 GVMAGD
-475 KTPSGLEEGK
+475 G
-485 LRMRRWLNNLT
+485 RLT
-496 PKDWKQLPGESDADC
+496 VAC
-511 AKRIHAKGGPAYNLG
+511 G
-526 SSIMKLSD
+526 SSI
-534 LADVAAATQFGI
+534 I
-546 QLAESWH
+546 
-553 GSDRHWDSISAEMA
+553 
-567 WGGGVTIALQDFDA
+567 
-581 VFPERGLDND
+581 
-591 FPGEGIYGISAGQSG
+591 
-606 FKPLS
+606 PL
-611 EWSN
+611 NRLP

>member
-1 MNTKILSAAL
+1 MKRKTIATLTCLALTTTGVSMAYAA
-11 ATSVAFGIGAV
+11 
-22 PAFAASTDRIG
+22 PATDRIG

-52 QNTVYIARGDLP
+52 QDTVYIARGDLP

-111 STINAYKIPGAE
+111 STINAYQTPGAQ

-187 LPANMAR
+187 LPADMAR

-313 NPLFA
+313 NPIFT
-318 GTGAFGPFVLS
+318 GTGAFQGWNFTEYTEVYDWTSVAAFYGTLRDVHNEEVINFLHSQGLNPRGTTLIRNTNYRVDTIVFNKDWRYTVNAPSPDDLDTMTTQQRVLYIQAHIDEFEVALENAIQKRLP
-329 EYVEAYSWAQIAG
+329 EYRLNLDRNPELIAQYREWASGMPRDAQGINAIENYRDPNG
-342 LYGWSANLSAE
+342 GAVLGVQHLSYLPQNIVTQVMPSYKGSKVYEGILGIFSLEDKSYGSYHLNDIAE
-353 DAVAKLQSQGIVA
+353 DMAQGYFDS
-366 SRSVTNEDWTV
+366 SR
-377 QSVIFDK
+377 
-384 NWHFTQ
+384 H
-390 EKQYLLGYC
+390 
-399 NGKPTYGSSSQAI
+399 QAWI
-412 RTCPDG
+412 
-418 SKPTRYPYGNIWKPT
+418 
-433 QAELEKARHD
+433 EKAGRSGKSFACGASAI
-443 YNTIFR
+443 NTHGPWFR
-449 PIAEQAAENRT
+449 PDTNGVMIGQGSL
-460 EELFAKENPGVDFNS
+460 LFS
-475 KTPSGLEEGK
+475 
-485 LRMRRWLNNLT
+485 
-496 PKDWKQLPGESDADC
+496 C
-511 AKRIHAKGGPAYNLG
+511 G
-526 SSIMKLSD
+526 S
-534 LADVAAATQFGI
+534 
-546 QLAESWH
+546 
-553 GSDRHWDSISAEMA
+553 
-567 WGGGVTIALQDFDA
+567 FDMIR
-581 VFPERGLDND
+581 VPV
-591 FPGEGIYGISAGQSG
+591 
-606 FKPLS
+606 
-611 EWSN
+611 SN

>member
-1 MNTKILSAAL
+1 MKRKTIATLTCLALTTTGVSMAYAA
-11 ATSVAFGIGAV
+11 
-22 PAFAASTDRIG
+22 PATDRIG

-111 STINAYKIPGAE
+111 STINAYQTPGAKS
-123 AWVMGGKDRQET
+123 WVMGGKDRQET

-187 LPANMAR
+187 LPADTAR

-292 LKPQPKPKPTS
+292 LKPQPKPTN

-329 EYVEAYSWAQIAG
+329 EYAEAYSWAQIAG

-353 DAVAKLQSQGIVA
+353 DAIAKLQSQGIVA

-384 NWHFTQ
+384 NW
-390 EKQYLLGYC
+390 
-399 NGKPTYGSSSQAI
+399 KPYTPPVTEEMARMSVQQKASYIQAHRDKLEVLI
-412 RTCPDG
+412 AQKLSERL
-418 SKPTRYPYGNIWKPT
+418 
-433 QAELEKARHD
+433 QAEEGTTLNLTRDFNLINPYREWASGMPRDLQGDLNLARVDKDTDNDNNELGDPIQHFRNLPD
-443 YNTIFR
+443 NILVQVMPSYRGSLVRDGILAMADTESSPTLDSLAKDVADMFWASSGHWEWVKRSGTAGVSFSCGVSAITDHGPWFR
-449 PIAEQAAENRT
+449 PDSN
-460 EELFAKENPGVDFNS
+460 GVMAGD
-475 KTPSGLEEGK
+475 G
-485 LRMRRWLNNLT
+485 RLT
-496 PKDWKQLPGESDADC
+496 VAC
-511 AKRIHAKGGPAYNLG
+511 G
-526 SSIMKLSD
+526 SSI
-534 LADVAAATQFGI
+534 I
-546 QLAESWH
+546 
-553 GSDRHWDSISAEMA
+553 
-567 WGGGVTIALQDFDA
+567 
-581 VFPERGLDND
+581 
-591 FPGEGIYGISAGQSG
+591 
-606 FKPLS
+606 PL
-611 EWSN
+611 NRLP

>member
-11 ATSVAFGIGAV
+11 ATSVAFSIGAA
-22 PAFAASTDRIG
+22 PAFAVSTDRIG

-111 STINAYKIPGAE
+111 STINAYQIPGAQS
-123 AWVMGGKDRQET
+123 WVMGGKDRQET

-232 RAYVGRSDNFIDA
+232 KAYVGRSDNFIDA

-275 HVTFLGGPGAL
+275 HVTLLGGPGAL

-318 GTGAFGPFVLS
+318 GTGAFGPFVFS

-384 NWHFTQ
+384 NWKPYTPLVTEEMARMSVQQKASYIQAHRDKLEILIAQKLSERLQAEEGTALNLTRDFTLINPYREWASGMPRDLQGDLNLARVDKESGNDNDELGEPIQHFR
-390 EKQYLLGYC
+390 YLPDGILVQVMPSYRGSLVRD
-399 NGKPTYGSSSQAI
+399 GILAVVDTSGSSLDYLAKSVADEYWSSSAHWEWVKQSGTAGIPFSCGVSAI
-412 RTCPDG
+412 TDHGP
-418 SKPTRYPYGNIWKPT
+418 W
-433 QAELEKARHD
+433 
-443 YNTIFR
+443 FR
-449 PIAEQAAENRT
+449 PESN
-460 EELFAKENPGVDFNS
+460 GVMAGD
-475 KTPSGLEEGK
+475 G
-485 LRMRRWLNNLT
+485 RLT
-496 PKDWKQLPGESDADC
+496 VAC
-511 AKRIHAKGGPAYNLG
+511 G
-526 SSIMKLSD
+526 SSI
-534 LADVAAATQFGI
+534 
-546 QLAESWH
+546 
-553 GSDRHWDSISAEMA
+553 ISLNK
-567 WGGGVTIALQDFDA
+567 I
-581 VFPERGLDND
+581 P
-591 FPGEGIYGISAGQSG
+591 
-606 FKPLS
+606 
-611 EWSN
+611 

>member
-1 MNTKILSAAL
+1 MKRKTIATLTCLALTTTGVSMAYAA
-11 ATSVAFGIGAV
+11 
-22 PAFAASTDRIG
+22 PATDRIG

-111 STINAYKIPGAE
+111 STINAYQIPGAQS
-123 AWVMGGKDRQET
+123 WVMGGKDRQET

-187 LPANMAR
+187 LSANMAL

-292 LKPQPKPKPTS
+292 LKPQPKPTN

-313 NPLFA
+313 NPLFT
-318 GTGAFGPFVLS
+318 GTGAFGPFVFS

-353 DAVAKLQSQGIVA
+353 DATAKLQSQGIVA
-366 SRSVTNEDWTV
+366 SRSVTNENWTV

-384 NWHFTQ
+384 NWRYTVNVPSSDNLLAMAPKQRALYVQAHIDEFEVALENAIQKRLPEYRLNLDRNPELIAQYREWASGMPRDEQGVNAISGHTEHLFNLPQDIVTQ
-390 EKQYLLGYC
+390 IMPSYKGMQVREG
-399 NGKPTYGSSSQAI
+399 I
-412 RTCPDG
+412 V
-418 SKPTRYPYGNIWKPT
+418 
-433 QAELEKARHD
+433 
-443 YNTIFR
+443 
-449 PIAEQAAENRT
+449 AAS
-460 EELFAKENPGVDFNS
+460 DFN
-475 KTPSGLEEGK
+475 
-485 LRMRRWLNNLT
+485 N
-496 PKDWKQLPGESDADC
+496 
-511 AKRIHAKGGPAYNLG
+511 Y
-526 SSIMKLSD
+526 SSITE
-534 LADVAAATQFGI
+534 LADVVA
-546 QLAESWH
+546 
-553 GSDRHWDSISAEMA
+553 
-567 WGGGVTIALQDFDA
+567 
-581 VFPERGLDND
+581 GLWYN
-591 FPGEGIYGISAGQSG
+591 SAGHWAWVEKAGRSG
-606 FKPLS
+606 KPFACGASAVTTHGPWFRPDTNGVMVGDNTITASCGSFDNSLTTVY
-611 EWSN
+611 N

>member
-1 MNTKILSAAL
+1 MKRKTIATLTGLAL
-11 ATSVAFGIGAV
+11 ATTGVSMAYAA
-22 PAFAASTDRIG
+22 PATDRIG

-111 STINAYKIPGAE
+111 STINAYKTPGAE
-123 AWVMGGKDRQET
+123 TWVMGGKDRQET

-187 LPANMAR
+187 LPADMAR

-292 LKPQPKPKPTS
+292 LKPQPKPTN

-313 NPLFA
+313 NPIFT
-318 GTGAFGPFVLS
+318 GTGAFQGWNFNEYMEVYDWASVAAFYGASRDIQDNAVVDFFQSKGIILFGADLVSRDDHRVTTVIFNKNWRYTVNVPSSDNLLAMAPQQRALYIQAHIDEFEVALENAIQKRLPEYRLNLDRNLELIAQYREWASGMPRDQQGYDDIGSMYIAHLS
-329 EYVEAYSWAQIAG
+329 YLPQDIVTQVMPSYKGTQVREGILAASDFNNRSSITELADNIAG
-342 LYGWSANLSAE
+342 LYFNSSRHWGW
-353 DAVAKLQSQGIVA
+353 V
-366 SRSVTNEDWTV
+366 
-377 QSVIFDK
+377 
-384 NWHFTQ
+384 
-390 EKQYLLGYC
+390 
-399 NGKPTYGSSSQAI
+399 
-412 RTCPDG
+412 
-418 SKPTRYPYGNIWKPT
+418 
-433 QAELEKARHD
+433 EKAGRSGKSFACGASAVTTHGPW
-443 YNTIFR
+443 FR
-449 PIAEQAAENRT
+449 PDTN
-460 EELFAKENPGVDFNS
+460 GVMVGDN
-475 KTPSGLEEGK
+475 T
-485 LRMRRWLNNLT
+485 LT
-496 PKDWKQLPGESDADC
+496 VSC
-511 AKRIHAKGGPAYNLG
+511 G
-526 SSIMKLSD
+526 SLDM
-534 LADVAAATQFGI
+534 T
-546 QLAESWH
+546 
-553 GSDRHWDSISAEMA
+553 R
-567 WGGGVTIALQDFDA
+567 VT
-581 VFPERGLDND
+581 V
-591 FPGEGIYGISAGQSG
+591 YY
-606 FKPLS
+606 
-611 EWSN
+611 

>member
-1 MNTKILSAAL
+1 MKRKTIATLTCLALTTTGVSMAYAA
-11 ATSVAFGIGAV
+11 
-22 PAFAASTDRIG
+22 PATDRIG

-90 LQALQGYSPKEIIF
+90 LQALQGYSPKDIIF

-111 STINAYKIPGAE
+111 STINAYQTPGAKS
-123 AWVMGGKDRQET
+123 WVMGGKDRQET

-187 LPANMAR
+187 LPADTAR

-292 LKPQPKPKPTS
+292 LKPQPKPTN

-318 GTGAFGPFVLS
+318 GTGAFQGWNFTEYTEVYDWTSVAAFYGAPRDIQDEVIIDFFHSKGVIVSATTLVSRDDHRVATVVFNKNWRYTVNTPSPDDLDTMTTQQRALYIQAHIDEFEVALENAIQKRLPEYRLNLDRNPELIAQYREWASGMPRDEQGVNAISGHIEHLS
-329 EYVEAYSWAQIAG
+329 LLPQNIVTQVMPSYKGSIVHDGILAYSGFEIYSDITELADHV
-342 LYGWSANLSAE
+342 AE
-353 DAVAKLQSQGIVA
+353 MYFNS
-366 SRSVTNEDWTV
+366 SRHWYWV
-377 QSVIFDK
+377 
-384 NWHFTQ
+384 
-390 EKQYLLGYC
+390 
-399 NGKPTYGSSSQAI
+399 
-412 RTCPDG
+412 
-418 SKPTRYPYGNIWKPT
+418 
-433 QAELEKARHD
+433 EKAGQTGKSFACGASTVTTHGPW
-443 YNTIFR
+443 FR
-449 PIAEQAAENRT
+449 PDTN
-460 EELFAKENPGVDFNS
+460 GVMIGDETLTVSCGSFDNS
-475 KTPSGLEEGK
+475 
-485 LRMRRWLNNLT
+485 R
-496 PKDWKQLPGESDADC
+496 
-511 AKRIHAKGGPAYNLG
+511 
-526 SSIMKLSD
+526 
-534 LADVAAATQFGI
+534 
-546 QLAESWH
+546 
-553 GSDRHWDSISAEMA
+553 
-567 WGGGVTIALQDFDA
+567 VT
-581 VFPERGLDND
+581 V
-591 FPGEGIYGISAGQSG
+591 SH
-606 FKPLS
+606 
-611 EWSN
+611 

>member
-1 MNTKILSAAL
+1 MNRKFVAVVSCLAL
-11 ATSVAFGIGAV
+11 AGTGVGLAQ
-22 PAFAASTDRIG
+22 AAPKTDRIG

-111 STINAYKIPGAE
+111 STINAYQIPGAQS
-123 AWVMGGKDRQET
+123 WVMGGKDRQET

-187 LPANMAR
+187 LPADTAR

-292 LKPQPKPKPTS
+292 LKPQPKPTN

-318 GTGAFGPFVLS
+318 GTGAFGPFAFS

-342 LYGWSANLSAE
+342 LYGWSANLSVE

-366 SRSVTNEDWTV
+366 SRSVANENWTV

-384 NWHFTQ
+384 NWRYTVSVPSSDNLLAMAPQQRALYIQAHIGEFEVALENAIQKRLPEYRLNLDRNPELIAQYREWASGMPRDKQGFDVISGHTEHLSYLPQNIVTQ
-390 EKQYLLGYC
+390 IMPSYKGTRVREGIIAASDF
-399 NGKPTYGSSSQAI
+399 NNHSS
-412 RTCPDG
+412 
-418 SKPTRYPYGNIWKPT
+418 
-433 QAELEKARHD
+433 
-443 YNTIFR
+443 
-449 PIAEQAAENRT
+449 IAE
-460 EELFAKENPGVDFNS
+460 
-475 KTPSGLEEGK
+475 
-485 LRMRRWLNNLT
+485 
-496 PKDWKQLPGESDADC
+496 
-511 AKRIHAKGGPAYNLG
+511 
-526 SSIMKLSD
+526 
-534 LADVAAATQFGI
+534 LADVIAGLWFN
-546 QLAESWH
+546 S
-553 GSDRHWDSISAEMA
+553 SKHWEWVEKAGRSGKSFAC
-567 WGGGVTIALQDFDA
+567 
-581 VFPERGLDND
+581 
-591 FPGEGIYGISAGQSG
+591 GISAVTTHGPWFRPDTNGIMVGKGNLLTACGS
-606 FKPLS
+606 FENS
-611 EWSN
+611 RVTVYY

>member
-1 MNTKILSAAL
+1 MNRKFVAAL
-11 ATSVAFGIGAV
+11 SCLALAGTGVGIAQ
-22 PAFAASTDRIG
+22 AAPKTDSIG

-52 QNTVYIARGDLP
+52 QDTVYIARGDLP

-111 STINAYKIPGAE
+111 STINTYKTSGAQ

-173 VLAYPDGRVPSVAG
+173 VLAYPNGRVPSVAG
-187 LPANMAR
+187 LPADTAR

-261 SGHGNDRINALNLA
+261 SGQGNDRINALNLA

-292 LKPQPKPKPTS
+292 LKPQPKPTS

-318 GTGAFGPFVLS
+318 GTGAFGPFVFS
-329 EYVEAYSWAQIAG
+329 EYVEAYSWTQIAG

-353 DAVAKLQSQGIVA
+353 DAVAKLQTQGIVA
-366 SRSVTNEDWTV
+366 SRSVTNENWTV

-384 NWHFTQ
+384 NWRFTPD
-390 EKQYLLGYC
+390 KLYSKGYC
-399 NGKPTYGSSSQAI
+399 NGKEVFSKGPTDVV
-412 RTCPDG
+412 TCPDG
-418 SKPTRYPYGNIWKPT
+418 SKSTLYPYGNIWKPT
-433 QAELEKARHD
+433 QAELEKARHA

-449 PIAEQAAENRT
+449 PIAEKAAENRT

-496 PKDWKQLPGESDADC
+496 PKDWDSLPGETREEMRR
-511 AKRIHAKGGPAYNLG
+511 RIHAKGGPSFNLA
-526 SSIMKLSD
+526 MTNMRLSD
-534 LADVAAATQFGI
+534 LSDADAATQFGI
-546 QLAESWH
+546 KLAEMWH
-553 GSDRHWDSISAEMA
+553 GSSGHWRTIVAEMKY
-567 WGGGVTIALQDFDA
+567 GGGVTVALQDFDA
-581 VFPERGLDND
+581 VFPERGLDNLTPD
-591 FPGEGIYGISAGQSG
+591 EGIYGISASQSG

>member
-1 MNTKILSAAL
+1 MRTKILSATLVA
-11 ATSVAFGIGAV
+11 SVAFGLSAAPSFAV
-22 PAFAASTDRIG
+22 SLGRIG

-52 QNTVYIARGDLP
+52 QDTVYIARGDLP

-78 LLSPLGQVNPRT
+78 LLSPLGQVNPHT

-111 STINAYKIPGAE
+111 STIDAYRTPGAQSKII
-123 AWVMGGKDRQET
+123 GGNDRQET
-135 SALIAGRAFN
+135 SALIAEWAFK
-145 GKSLYHLY
+145 GKSLHHLY

-173 VLAYPDGRVPSVAG
+173 VLAYPDGRVPSVEG
-187 LPANMAR
+187 LFADTER

-221 LAKRAFPNGFT
+221 IAKRAFPNGFT
-232 RAYVGRSDNFIDA
+232 KAYVGRSDNFIDA

-275 HVTFLGGPGAL
+275 HATFLGGPGAL

-292 LKPQPKPKPTS
+292 LKPQPKPTS

-329 EYVEAYSWAQIAG
+329 EYAEAYSWSQIAG

-353 DAVAKLQSQGIVA
+353 DAISKLQTQGIVA
-366 SRSVTNEDWTV
+366 SRSITNEDWTV

-384 NWHFTQ
+384 NWRYTVNVPSSDNLLDMEPKQRALYIQAHRDKLEVLIAQKLSERLQAEEGTTLNLTRDFTLINPYREWASGMPRDLQGDLNLARVDKRMDNDNDELGEPIQHFR
-390 EKQYLLGYC
+390 YLPEDILVQVMPSYRGSSVRDGILAVVDTSRPSLDGLAQTVADVWRASPGHWAWVQWAGKA
-399 NGKPTYGSSSQAI
+399 GKPFSCGASSITDHGPWFRPDSDGVMVGEGRLTVACGSS
-412 RTCPDG
+412 
-418 SKPTRYPYGNIWKPT
+418 
-433 QAELEKARHD
+433 LERL
-443 YNTIFR
+443 
-449 PIAEQAAENRT
+449 NRI
-460 EELFAKENPGVDFNS
+460 P
-475 KTPSGLEEGK
+475 
-485 LRMRRWLNNLT
+485 
-496 PKDWKQLPGESDADC
+496 
-511 AKRIHAKGGPAYNLG
+511 
-526 SSIMKLSD
+526 
-534 LADVAAATQFGI
+534 
-546 QLAESWH
+546 
-553 GSDRHWDSISAEMA
+553 
-567 WGGGVTIALQDFDA
+567 
-581 VFPERGLDND
+581 
-591 FPGEGIYGISAGQSG
+591 
-606 FKPLS
+606 
-611 EWSN
+611 

>member
-1 MNTKILSAAL
+1 MNRKFVAIVSCLAL
-11 ATSVAFGIGAV
+11 AGTGIGIAQ
-22 PAFAASTDRIG
+22 AAPKTDRIG

-111 STINAYKIPGAE
+111 STINAYQIPGAQS
-123 AWVMGGKDRQET
+123 WVMGGKDRQET

-187 LPANMAR
+187 LPADMAR

-292 LKPQPKPKPTS
+292 LKPQPKPTN

-318 GTGAFGPFVLS
+318 GTGAFQGWDFS
-329 EYVEAYSWAQIAG
+329 EYTEVYDWASVAAF
-342 LYGWSANLSAE
+342 YGAPRDIQDNAVVDFFQSKGIILFGTNLVSRDDYRVATVIFNKNWRYVDNKPSPDDLSAMTPQQRALYIQAHIDE
-353 DAVAKLQSQGIVA
+353 FEVALENAIQKRLPEYRLNLDRNPELIAQYREWASGMPRDQQGYNDMGSMYMEHLYKLPQNIV
-366 SRSVTNEDWTV
+366 
-377 QSVIFDK
+377 
-384 NWHFTQ
+384 TQ
-390 EKQYLLGYC
+390 VMPSYK
-399 NGKPTYGSSSQAI
+399 
-412 RTCPDG
+412 G
-418 SKPTRYPYGNIWKPT
+418 SKVYESINSYYGLDS
-433 QAELEKARHD
+433 E
-443 YNTIFR
+443 
-449 PIAEQAAENRT
+449 
-460 EELFAKENPGVDFNS
+460 PGGHMYI
-475 KTPSGLEEGK
+475 K
-485 LRMRRWLNNLT
+485 
-496 PKDWKQLPGESDADC
+496 
-511 AKRIHAKGGPAYNLG
+511 
-526 SSIMKLSD
+526 D
-534 LADVAAATQFGI
+534 LADHMANNYFQ
-546 QLAESWH
+546 SP
-553 GSDRHWDSISAEMA
+553 RHWEWVEKAGRSGKSFAC
-567 WGGGVTIALQDFDA
+567 
-581 VFPERGLDND
+581 
-591 FPGEGIYGISAGQSG
+591 GISAVTTHGPWFRPDTNGVMVGKGNLLTACGS
-606 FKPLS
+606 S
-611 EWSN
+611 EGYRVTVYY

>member
-1 MNTKILSAAL
+1 MNRKFVAAL
-11 ATSVAFGIGAV
+11 SCLALAGTGVEIAQAA
-22 PAFAASTDRIG
+22 PATDRIG

-78 LLSPLGQVNPRT
+78 LLSPIGQVNPRT

-318 GTGAFGPFVLS
+318 GTGAFGPFVFS
-329 EYVEAYSWAQIAG
+329 EYAEAYSWAQIAG

-366 SRSVTNEDWTV
+366 SRSVTNENWTV

-384 NWHFTQ
+384 NWKPYTPPVTEEMARMSVQQKASYIQAHRDKLEVLIAQKLSERLQAEEGTALNLTRDFTLINPYREWASGMPRDLQGDLNLARVDKESGNDNDELGEPIQHFR
-390 EKQYLLGYC
+390 YLPDGILVQVMPSYRGSLVRD
-399 NGKPTYGSSSQAI
+399 GILAVVDTSGSSLDYLAKRVADEYWSSSGHWAWVKQSGTAGIPFSCGVSAI
-412 RTCPDG
+412 TDHGP
-418 SKPTRYPYGNIWKPT
+418 W
-433 QAELEKARHD
+433 
-443 YNTIFR
+443 FR
-449 PIAEQAAENRT
+449 PESN
-460 EELFAKENPGVDFNS
+460 GVMAGD
-475 KTPSGLEEGK
+475 G
-485 LRMRRWLNNLT
+485 RLT
-496 PKDWKQLPGESDADC
+496 VAC
-511 AKRIHAKGGPAYNLG
+511 G
-526 SSIMKLSD
+526 SSINSLNK
-534 LADVAAATQFGI
+534 I
-546 QLAESWH
+546 
-553 GSDRHWDSISAEMA
+553 
-567 WGGGVTIALQDFDA
+567 
-581 VFPERGLDND
+581 P
-591 FPGEGIYGISAGQSG
+591 
-606 FKPLS
+606 
-611 EWSN
+611 

>member
-1 MNTKILSAAL
+1 MKRKTIATLTCLALTTTGVSMAYAA
-11 ATSVAFGIGAV
+11 
-22 PAFAASTDRIG
+22 PATDRIG

-111 STINAYKIPGAE
+111 STINAYKTPGAE

-145 GKSLYHLY
+145 GKSLNHLY

-187 LPANMAR
+187 LPADTAR

-232 RAYVGRSDNFIDA
+232 KAYVGRSDIFIDA

-292 LKPQPKPKPTS
+292 LKPQPKPTN

-318 GTGAFGPFVLS
+318 GTGAFGPFVFS

-353 DAVAKLQSQGIVA
+353 DATAKLQSQGIVA
-366 SRSVTNEDWTV
+366 SRSVTNENWTV

-384 NWHFTQ
+384 NWKPYTPPVTEEMARMSVQQKASYIQAHRDKLEVLIAQKLSERLQAEEGTTLNLTRDFTLINPYREWASGMPRDLQGSLNLARVDKKTDNDNNELGKSIQHFR
-390 EKQYLLGYC
+390 YLPDDILVQVMPSYRGSLVRD
-399 NGKPTYGSSSQAI
+399 GILAMVDTGSSSTLDYLAKSVADEYWSSSVHWDWVKQSGAAGTPFSCGVSAI
-412 RTCPDG
+412 TDHGP
-418 SKPTRYPYGNIWKPT
+418 W
-433 QAELEKARHD
+433 
-443 YNTIFR
+443 FR
-449 PIAEQAAENRT
+449 PDSN
-460 EELFAKENPGVDFNS
+460 GVMAGD
-475 KTPSGLEEGK
+475 G
-485 LRMRRWLNNLT
+485 RLT
-496 PKDWKQLPGESDADC
+496 VAC
-511 AKRIHAKGGPAYNLG
+511 G
-526 SSIMKLSD
+526 SSINSLNR
-534 LADVAAATQFGI
+534 I
-546 QLAESWH
+546 
-553 GSDRHWDSISAEMA
+553 
-567 WGGGVTIALQDFDA
+567 
-581 VFPERGLDND
+581 P
-591 FPGEGIYGISAGQSG
+591 
-606 FKPLS
+606 
-611 EWSN
+611 

>member
-1 MNTKILSAAL
+1 MNRKFVAAL
-11 ATSVAFGIGAV
+11 SCLALAGTGVGIAQAA
-22 PAFAASTDRIG
+22 PATDRIG

-111 STINAYKIPGAE
+111 STINAYQIPGAQS
-123 AWVMGGKDRQET
+123 WVMGGKDRQET

-187 LPANMAR
+187 LPADMAR
-194 VCIGAACNYVSAK
+194 VCIGAACNCVSAK

-232 RAYVGRSDNFIDA
+232 KAYVGRSDNFIDA

-292 LKPQPKPKPTS
+292 LKPQPKPTK

-313 NPLFA
+313 NPLFT
-318 GTGAFGPFVLS
+318 GTGAFGPFVFS

-384 NWHFTQ
+384 NWKPYTPLVTEEMARMSVQQKASYIQAHRDKLEILIAQKLSERLQAEEGTALNLTRDFTLINPYREWASGMPRDLQGDLNLARVDKESGNDNDELGEPIQHFR
-390 EKQYLLGYC
+390 YLPDGILVQVMPSYRGSLVRD
-399 NGKPTYGSSSQAI
+399 GILAVVDTSGSSLDYLAKRVADEYWSSSAHWEWVKQSGTAGIPFSCGVSAI
-412 RTCPDG
+412 TDHGP
-418 SKPTRYPYGNIWKPT
+418 W
-433 QAELEKARHD
+433 
-443 YNTIFR
+443 FR
-449 PIAEQAAENRT
+449 PESN
-460 EELFAKENPGVDFNS
+460 GVMAGD
-475 KTPSGLEEGK
+475 G
-485 LRMRRWLNNLT
+485 RLT
-496 PKDWKQLPGESDADC
+496 VAC
-511 AKRIHAKGGPAYNLG
+511 G
-526 SSIMKLSD
+526 SSINSLNK
-534 LADVAAATQFGI
+534 I
-546 QLAESWH
+546 
-553 GSDRHWDSISAEMA
+553 
-567 WGGGVTIALQDFDA
+567 
-581 VFPERGLDND
+581 P
-591 FPGEGIYGISAGQSG
+591 
-606 FKPLS
+606 
-611 EWSN
+611 

>member
-1 MNTKILSAAL
+1 MNRKFVAAL
-11 ATSVAFGIGAV
+11 SCLALAGTGVGIAQ
-22 PAFAASTDRIG
+22 AAPKTGRIG

-52 QNTVYIARGDLP
+52 QDTVYIARGDLP

-111 STINAYKIPGAE
+111 STINAYQIPGAE
-123 AWVMGGKDRQET
+123 TRVMGGKDRQET

-145 GKSLYHLY
+145 GKSLHHLY

-173 VLAYPDGRVPSVAG
+173 VLAYPDGRVPSVEG
-187 LPANMAR
+187 LPADTAR

-221 LAKRAFPNGFT
+221 IAKRAFPNGFT
-232 RAYVGRSDNFIDA
+232 KAYVGRSDNFIDA

-275 HVTFLGGPGAL
+275 HATFLGGPGAL

-292 LKPQPKPKPTS
+292 LKPQPKPTN

-318 GTGAFGPFVLS
+318 GTGSFGPFVFS

-353 DAVAKLQSQGIVA
+353 DAIAKLQSQGIVA
-366 SRSVTNEDWTV
+366 SRSITNEDWTV
-377 QSVIFDK
+377 QSIIFDK
-384 NWHFTQ
+384 SWRYTVNVTSSDNLLAMEPKQRALYIQAHIDEFEVALENAIQKRLPEYRLNLNRNSELIAQYREWASGMPRDEQGSNVILGHTEHLFNLPQDIVTQ
-390 EKQYLLGYC
+390 IMPSYKGMQVREG
-399 NGKPTYGSSSQAI
+399 I
-412 RTCPDG
+412 V
-418 SKPTRYPYGNIWKPT
+418 
-433 QAELEKARHD
+433 
-443 YNTIFR
+443 
-449 PIAEQAAENRT
+449 AAS
-460 EELFAKENPGVDFNS
+460 DFNY
-475 KTPSGLEEGK
+475 
-485 LRMRRWLNNLT
+485 
-496 PKDWKQLPGESDADC
+496 
-511 AKRIHAKGGPAYNLG
+511 H
-526 SSIMKLSD
+526 SSITE
-534 LADVAAATQFGI
+534 LADV
-546 QLAESWH
+546 
-553 GSDRHWDSISAEMA
+553 
-567 WGGGVTIALQDFDA
+567 IARLWY
-581 VFPERGLDND
+581 N
-591 FPGEGIYGISAGQSG
+591 SAGHWAWVEKAGRSG
-606 FKPLS
+606 KPFACGASAVTTHGPWFRPDTNGVMVGDNTITASCGSFDNSLTTVY
-611 EWSN
+611 N